1 MKASYKISS
10 FDLKLACM
18 EQYRFNKGYVAV
30 DECNSCDVIAD
41 NGKEII
47 EVEVKISKYDLLNG
61 EKKKTVKHSNYANAD
76 KKKRWMIP
84 NRYYFCVPSSLSALA
99 IEYAKELNPSYGV
112 IQFDDVTFMKMNPRG
127 KFNQHDKFLK
137 VVKRCRQLHTH
148 YNQSFHEAIIKRCS
162 TKVISL
168 MQEKFRGSL

>member
-1 MKASYKISS
+1 MKESYKISS

-18 EQYRFNKGYVAV
+18 EYYRFNKGYVAV
-30 DECNSCDVIAD
+30 DECNSCDVIVD

-61 EKKKTVKHSNYANAD
+61 EKKKAD
-76 KKKRWMIP
+76 KHFQYATAANRKLYMIP
-84 NRYYFCVPSSLSALA
+84 NRYYFCVPSNLSTLA

-112 IQFDDVTFMKMNPRG
+112 IEFDYIAFMKMNPHG

-137 VVKRCRQLHTH
+137 VVKRTKLLHTN
-148 YNQSFHEAIIKRCS
+148 YNLKFQKAIIKRCS

-168 MQEKFRGSL
+168 MQEKFRSSL

>member
-1 MKASYKISS
+1 MKESYKISS

-18 EQYRFNKGYVAV
+18 EQYRFKKGYVSV

-41 NGKEII
+41 NGKEIV

-61 EKKKTVKHSNYANAD
+61 EKKKKSKHLNYANAAN
-76 KKKRWMIP
+76 KKRWMIP
-84 NRYYFCVPSSLSALA
+84 NRYYFCVPSKLSDIA

-112 IQFDDVTFMKMNPRG
+112 IQFDEVAFMKMKLRD
-127 KFNQHDKFLK
+127 KFNQHDQFLK
-137 VVKRCRQLHTH
+137 VVKRTKLLHPH
-148 YNQSFHEAIIKRCS
+148 YNNYFHEAIIKRCS